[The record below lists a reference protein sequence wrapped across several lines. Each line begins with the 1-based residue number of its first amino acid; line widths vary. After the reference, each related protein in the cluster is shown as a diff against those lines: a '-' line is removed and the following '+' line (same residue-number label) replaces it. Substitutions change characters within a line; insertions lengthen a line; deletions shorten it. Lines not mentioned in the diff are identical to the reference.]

1 MFDIS
6 NATVREL
13 ILHYVGNKE
22 NGQDLLL
29 AKQPIALEDEKI
41 RELVMK
47 CFIGQFKPEELF
59 RITHST
65 GNYTLN
71 PVFQILS
78 SIFSDSNEFVERTR
92 ELAKHLYQVTAHP
105 NIKNGELFIIH
116 FDGVTFDDEKTEALG
131 IFKADVK
138 EEVLVTSYDNNR
150 INLLFQEGI
159 NNKTLDKGVLF
170 FNYKQEEGYRCL
182 VIDKTNKSFDA
193 KFWKE
198 TFLGVEAINTS
209 FSETR
214 DFINICKDFISD
226 VLPAQEEISRTN
238 QIALL
243 RNSLN
248 YMEENEEINIGKFKK
263 EVFQNKFQETAF
275 DNYIGTITE
284 SRNGDFNE
292 SFQVSNEAFNK
303 FSRKIRSVLK
313 LDKNFHVYIHGDSQL
328 IENGYD
334 NEKRMKYYKIYYSE
348 ER

>member
-1 MFDIS
+1 MFDLT

-13 ILHYVGNKE
+13 IIHYVGNKE

-29 AKQPIALEDEKI
+29 AKQPIELEDEKV
-41 RELVMK
+41 RQLVMK
-47 CFIGQFKPEELF
+47 CFIDQFKVEELF

-78 SIFSDSNEFVERTR
+78 SIFSGDEDFVSKTR

-105 NIKNGELFIIH
+105 NIKSGELFIIR
-116 FDGVTFDDEKTEALG
+116 FDDVTFDNHKTEALG

-150 INLLFQEGI
+150 INLLLQEGI

-170 FNYKQEEGYRCL
+170 FKHLPEEGYRCL

-198 TFLGVEAINTS
+198 TFLGVEAISTS

-214 DFINICKDFISD
+214 DFISICKDFISD
-226 VLPAQEEISRTN
+226 VLPAQEDISKTN
-238 QIALL
+238 QIVLL
-243 RNSLN
+243 RNSLT
-248 YMEENEEINIGKFKK
+248 YMEENEEINIGQFKK

-275 DNYIGTITE
+275 DNYMGTISE
-284 SRNGDFNE
+284 SRNTTFNE
-292 SFQVSNEAFNK
+292 TFQVSDQAFNK

-313 LDKNFHVYIHGDSQL
+313 LDKNFHVYIHGDSEL

-334 NEKRMKYYKIYYSE
+334 NEKKMKYYKIYYSE
-348 ER
+348 EK

>member
-1 MFDIS
+1 MFDITNTS
-6 NATVREL
+6 IREL
-13 ILHYVGNKE
+13 IIHYIGNKE
-22 NGQDLLL
+22 NGEDLLL
-29 AKQPIALEDEKI
+29 ARHTISLEEEKI
-41 RELVMK
+41 KQSVFK
-47 CFIGQFKPEELF
+47 CFVEQFKVEELF
-59 RITHST
+59 HITHST

-78 SIFSDSNEFVERTR
+78 GIFSGREDFVTKTR
-92 ELAKHLYQVTAHP
+92 ELASHLYQVTSHP
-105 NIKNGELFIIH
+105 NIKSGELFIIH
-116 FDGVTFDDEKTEALG
+116 FDGMVFDNQQVEGLG
-131 IFKADVK
+131 IFKADTK

-150 INLLFQEGI
+150 INLLLQEGI

-198 TFLGVEAINTS
+198 TFLGVEALSTS

-214 DFINICKDFISD
+214 DFINICKEFISD
-226 VLPAQEEISRTN
+226 VLPAQEEISRTG

-248 YMEENEEINIGKFKK
+248 YLEENEEINIKKFKK
-263 EVFQNKFQETAF
+263 EVFGNKSQEQAF
-275 DNYIGTITE
+275 DNYMGMISE
-284 SRNGDFNE
+284 SRNGGFNE
-292 SFQVSNEAFNK
+292 SFQVSDEAFNK

-334 NEKRMKYYKIYYSE
+334 NERRMKFYKIYYSE
-348 ER
+348 EK